1 MRAAGGFP
9 PCDVVNRMVICY
21 KAPPLAYQH
30 LHDTSDLLPYIM
42 PELEPR
48 SVLES
53 AVQVYLL
60 LSRFAKDHI
69 MDRLLEIAGDGDVD
83 QDTQAEFN
91 RIVADLRE
99 LARPC
104 LELDLFW
111 RGGQK

>member
-1 MRAAGGFP
+1 M
-9 PCDVVNRMVICY
+9 ICY
-21 KAPPLAYQH
+21 QAPPLAYRH
-30 LHDTSDLLPYIM
+30 LRNTSALLPYII

-48 SVLES
+48 GVLES
-53 AVQVYLL
+53 AVHAYLL
-60 LSRFAKDHI
+60 LSRFAKGHAL
-69 MDRLLEIAGDGDVD
+69 DRLLEIAGDGDVG

-91 RIVADLRE
+91 QIATDLRE